1 MQSSTFDI
9 DSVKRRDYENQ
20 DDFMVRVGLL
30 VMDGKLTWQMA
41 ADIFNKDTGKDY
53 GECAYRKHFKSFYQ
67 GMQYQKSLS
76 GVVENYKCV
85 SKTCILSISDLHIPF
100 QKPV

>member
-9 DSVKRRDYENQ
+9 DSVKRRDYESQ

-41 ADIFNKDTGKDY
+41 ADIFNKD
-53 GECAYRKHFKSFYQ
+53 RQ
-67 GMQYQKSLS
+67 GLW
-76 GVVENYKCV
+76 
-85 SKTCILSISDLHIPF
+85 
-100 QKPV
+100 